1 MEANVTD
8 QNKSIDDQDLYLLLT
23 SAPQYDSALNLS
35 KSCLHLGSKKPFSII
50 NNATKRTSPPC
61 FNNSL

>member
-8 QNKSIDDQDLYLLLT
+8 QNKSIDDQDCYLLQHLNMNQHLT
-23 SAPQYDSALNLS
+23 LVRAASTWVVRSLSQLLITLNE
-35 KSCLHLGSKKPFSII
+35 
-50 NNATKRTSPPC
+50 RTSPPC